1 MSGDRPDL
9 SSSKE
14 ALGQIALGITQ
25 ALEELKEL
33 GMVGMASMGRGFA
46 DTALSG
52 METGHGGLATT
63 LGTFCERWEWGVRAL
78 VQQGNTFAA
87 NVGLSAGMLHEQ
99 DQYIQ
104 GSFKVLV
111 NSGMGNP
118 YATEEEVIAKDWGGV
133 FSDNAYTQIRDAD
146 YSQESLDR
154 AAENSKEA
162 WKGTVRDLNSSKIL
176 LPNQLIDAT
185 GMREEVDAAVEDVVG
200 PPPKPQQGGE
210 G

>member
-1 MSGDRPDL
+1 
-9 SSSKE
+9 
-14 ALGQIALGITQ
+14 
-25 ALEELKEL
+25 
-33 GMVGMASMGRGFA
+33 
-46 DTALSG
+46 
-52 METGHGGLATT
+52 
-63 LGTFCERWEWGVRAL
+63 
-78 VQQGNTFAA
+78 
-87 NVGLSAGMLHEQ
+87 MLHEQ

-162 WKGTVRDLNSSKIL
+162 WKAVVRDLNSSKIL

-185 GMREEVDAAVEDVVG
+185 GMREEMDAAVEDMVG